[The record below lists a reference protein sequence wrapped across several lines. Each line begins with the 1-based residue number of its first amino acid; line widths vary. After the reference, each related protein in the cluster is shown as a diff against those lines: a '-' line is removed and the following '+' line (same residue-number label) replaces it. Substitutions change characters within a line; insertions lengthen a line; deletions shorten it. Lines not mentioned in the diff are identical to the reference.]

1 MAETKRA
8 SKYKPLLWL
17 AKIILAIGLVWLVLY
32 RVDLKDS
39 LEIRDEAGQ
48 QTTLRGRLLAR
59 SEIGQWLWQDP
70 DGSRREIPDSR
81 VIRRAVPTTDQ
92 ELPAYDPGLITLGQ
106 KAARSLSLW
115 LGLALIPLA
124 VLLGAWRWQIL
135 LRAGRIRLPFRRI
148 LLLAL
153 VGNFFNNALP
163 SLVGGDIIKAYYL
176 MSHHPERKSNS
187 LVSLVADRIVGLSGL
202 AIICLAA
209 IIFGFSDPLVT
220 KIRTPI
226 LLLAALLAGGLAVL
240 LVPGLA
246 RMLHLKRLISKLPF
260 QNLLGRLTDAV
271 RLYSAQPGVWLLATA
286 VSVLIHMLLLTSV
299 YLAGRALAPGPSYHN
314 YLVLLPPTWMISS
327 IPITPGA
334 VGLMEA
340 TYQTLFARAGVSATA
355 ALSLSLFHRFSQFL
369 WALPGAVVYIKGPGL
384 TKADQ
389 RPLHGRHIRDLV
401 TGQIDLEN
409 PPDERETTD
418 G

>member
-1 MAETKRA
+1 MAESKPA
-8 SKYKPLLWL
+8 SKYKLLLWL
-17 AKIILAIGLVWLVLY
+17 AKIILAIGLVWLVLH

-39 LEIRDEAGQ
+39 LEIRDETGQ
-48 QTTLRGRLLAR
+48 EITLRGRLLAR
-59 SEIGQWLWQDP
+59 NETGEWLWRDP

-81 VIRRAVPTTDQ
+81 VIRLTAATTEQ
-92 ELPAYDPGLITLGQ
+92 ELPAYDPGLLTLGQ
-106 KAARSLSLW
+106 KAAGSLSVW

-135 LRAGRIRLPFRRI
+135 LRAGRIRLPYRRI
-148 LLLAL
+148 LLLCL

-163 SLVGGDIIKAYYL
+163 SLVGGDLIKAYYL
-176 MSHHPERKSNS
+176 IFHHPERKSSS
-187 LVSLVADRIVGLSGL
+187 LVSLFADRIVGLSGL
-202 AIICLAA
+202 ALICLAA
-209 IIFGFSDPLVT
+209 IIFGFSDPLVAR
-220 KIRTPI
+220 IRTPI
-226 LLLAALLAGGLAVL
+226 LILAALLAAGLAAL
-240 LVPGLA
+240 LVPGLSRA
-246 RMLHLKRLISKLPF
+246 LYLKKLISKLPF
-260 QNLLGRLTDAV
+260 QNLLGRLTDAA
-271 RLYSAQPGVWLLATA
+271 RLYSAQPAVWLLATA
-286 VSVLIHMLLLTSV
+286 ISVVIHLLLLTSV

-340 TYQTLFARAGVSATA
+340 TYQTLFARAGVSTTA

-369 WALPGAVVYIKGPGL
+369 WALPGVIVYVKGPAM
-384 TKADQ
+384 TKAD
-389 RPLHGRHIRDLV
+389 RHPLHGHIRDFL

-409 PPDERETTD
+409 PPAEREDAD